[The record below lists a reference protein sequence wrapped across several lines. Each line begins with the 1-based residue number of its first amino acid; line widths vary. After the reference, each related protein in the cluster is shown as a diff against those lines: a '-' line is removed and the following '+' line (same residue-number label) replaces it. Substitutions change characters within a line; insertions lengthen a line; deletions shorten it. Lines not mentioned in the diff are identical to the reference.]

1 MRSGRTYAAERGWP
15 PRLFPCTPLGMDP
28 SELDGPERS
37 SHINVPRMPV
47 GLLET
52 HELEPTC
59 PDSSPLFYVFVHGIT
74 ITISMATVSNSIYFM
89 FSFPLATS
97 LLIIKSF

>member
-1 MRSGRTYAAERGWP
+1 MRSGRTMLLREAGPQSISLHAAGHGSFRA
-15 PRLFPCTPLGMDP
+15 
-28 SELDGPERS
+28 DGPERS
-37 SHINVPRMPV
+37 SHINVPRMPR

-52 HELEPTC
+52 HGLEPTC
-59 PDSSPLFYVFVHGIT
+59 PDSSPLFYVFVHGIM

-89 FSFPLATS
+89 FSFPPATS